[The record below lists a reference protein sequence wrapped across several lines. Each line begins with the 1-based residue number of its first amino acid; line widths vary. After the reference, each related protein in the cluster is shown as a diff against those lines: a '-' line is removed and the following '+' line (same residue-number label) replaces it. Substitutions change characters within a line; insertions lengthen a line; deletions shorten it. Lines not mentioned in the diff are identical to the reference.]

1 VRGSIYD
8 GGLSFVYQHMS
19 AGFSLFEMAA
29 DKLQWKSAQKRFF
42 STPSQN
48 LEELPKKKVFQVPI
62 ATVVLF
68 PP

>member
-1 VRGSIYD
+1 
-8 GGLSFVYQHMS
+8 MS